1 MEIQKDNQGKWIRPQ
16 YGNYL
21 TQNSATEDKDKVLVL
36 QVYVPNEESNDEWV
50 EITSEEA
57 DRIIKA
63 KRAAQG
69 SISYPEAAV
78 NQMIGLF
85 ASQINNME
93 ISDSDSLK
101 FKGLYPNWEEF
112 IGKSLKANFKIN
124 YLDKLY
130 KTLQEVSTVLDQQGY
145 RPGEFGSEALYT
157 EINEPESG
165 GHQGTLEDPIP
176 YNNNMELFEGKYYS
190 HDGVVY
196 KCIRNTEQPVYQDL
210 SGLVGIYVETAV

>member
-21 TQNSATEDKDKVLVL
+21 TQTSATKDEDKVLVK
-36 QVYVPNEESNDEWV
+36 QVYIPNEESNDKWE
-50 EITSEEA
+50 EITQEDA

-63 KRAAQG
+63 KKAAQG
-69 SISYPEAAV
+69 IVVYPETEV

-85 ASQINNME
+85 AAQINNME

-101 FKGLYPNWEEF
+101 FKDLYPNWEEF

-130 KTLQEVSTVLDQQGY
+130 KTLQEVATVLDQEGY
-145 RPGEFGSEALYT
+145 RPGEVGSEALYA
-157 EINEPESG
+157 EINETN
-165 GHQGTLEDPIP
+165 QGTLEDPIP
-176 YNNNMELFEGKYYS
+176 YNNNMELYEGKYYS
-190 HDGVVY
+190 QKGVTY
-196 KCIRNTEQPVYQDL
+196 KCTRNTDQPVYQDL
-210 SGLVGIYVETAV
+210 SGLVGIYVEVAS

>member
-21 TQNSATEDKDKVLVL
+21 TQKSATEDKDKVLVL

-63 KRAAQG
+63 KRAAQV
-69 SISYPEAAV
+69 SISYPAAAV

-85 ASQINNME
+85 ESQINKME

-130 KTLQEVSTVLDQQGY
+130 KTLQEASTVLDQEGY
-145 RPGEFGSEALYT
+145 RPGEVGSEALYT
-157 EINEPESG
+157 EINEPGSG
-165 GHQGTLEDPIP
+165 GHQGTLEGPIP
-176 YNNNMELFEGKYYS
+176 YNNMELFEGKYYS